1 MNDLKKGQA
10 VTASTIRGQKRSGTY
25 VATHPTPKGAWIEV
39 APADGGANF
48 KTRPALVKP
57 A

>member
-1 MNDLKKGQA
+1 MSDLKKGQA
-10 VTASTIRGQKRSGTY
+10 VTASTIRGQARSGTY
-25 VATHPTPKGAWIEV
+25 VATHPTPKGDWIEV
-39 APADGGANF
+39 APADGSANF